1 MIELDDLLQKLE
13 LLIRNGKKSVF
24 SNTVSVNPDDVY
36 RIITAIRNNLPE
48 MMQEANIIVAKK
60 DEILKDEKR
69 RAELYIQSVERK
81 GEEIINN
88 ARAEA
93 SKLISEAEILRQA
106 EAEAKSIKEE
116 AADWSRNTQI
126 STRNNVIKMF
136 EDASSV
142 LEESLKQTNGA
153 INYLKSLNKDVN
165 Q

>member
-13 LLIRNGKKSVF
+13 LLVRNGKKSVF
-24 SNTVSVNPDDVY
+24 SNYVSINPDDVY
-36 RIITAIRNNLPE
+36 RIIAAIRNNLPE

-106 EAEAKSIKEE
+106 ESEAKSIKDE
-116 AADWSRNTQI
+116 AMAWSKNTRI

-136 EDASSV
+136 EDASAV

-153 INYLKSLNKDVN
+153 ISYLKTLNKDGN

>member
-24 SNTVSVNPDDVY
+24 SNYVSVNPDDVY

-106 EAEAKSIKEE
+106 EAEARSIKDE
-116 AADWSRNTQI
+116 AVAWSKNTQMT
-126 STRNNVIKMF
+126 TRNNVIKMF
-136 EDASSV
+136 EDASAV
-142 LEESLKQTNGA
+142 LEESLKQTNSA
-153 INYLKSLNKDVN
+153 INYLKTLNKDGN